1 MVASRALD
9 TYEGETMRVRAAFF
23 VTVEAEVE
31 DYGKFVSP
39 HFASPSVEQAQ
50 SWLSQNYFARID
62 SGIEVGDRPE
72 SLTWTVDTVV
82 EPIVD
87 EVEALVS
94 KHWAL
99 SDHIY
104 GDDGFKE
111 FVRQQE
117 REEAL
122 REIGRIGQ
130 EQDAAQQAR
139 GYRDFL

>member
-1 MVASRALD
+1 M
-9 TYEGETMRVRAAFF
+9 TRVRAAFF
-23 VTVEAEVE
+23 VTVEAEVD
-31 DYGKFVSP
+31 DYAYFVSY
-39 HFASPSVEQAQ
+39 ADAGVISPEKAQ
-50 SWLSQNYFARID
+50 SWLAQNYFDRID
-62 SGIEVGDRPE
+62 DGIETGDRPE

-111 FVRQQE
+111 FVRAEE
-117 REEAL
+117 R
-122 REIGRIGQ
+122 
-130 EQDAAQQAR
+130 AR

>member
-1 MVASRALD
+1 MA
-9 TYEGETMRVRAAFF
+9 RVRAAFF
-23 VTVEAEVE
+23 VTVEAEVD

-39 HFASPSVEQAQ
+39 HSPAPSVEQAQ
-50 SWLSQNYFARID
+50 SWLAQNYFDRID

-87 EVEALVS
+87 EVEDLVS
-94 KHWAL
+94 KNWAL

-104 GDDGFKE
+104 GDDGFRD
-111 FVRQQE
+111 FVRA
-117 REEAL
+117 EE
-122 REIGRIGQ
+122 
-130 EQDAAQQAR
+130 QAR

>member
-1 MVASRALD
+1 MVDTRALD
-9 TYEGETMRVRAAFF
+9 AYEGEAMRVRAAFF

-31 DYGKFVSP
+31 DYGKFASP
-39 HFASPSVEQAQ
+39 HSPSPSVEQAQ

-104 GDDGFKE
+104 GDDGFRD
-111 FVRQQE
+111 FVRA
-117 REEAL
+117 EE
-122 REIGRIGQ
+122 
-130 EQDAAQQAR
+130 QAR

>member
-1 MVASRALD
+1 MA
-9 TYEGETMRVRAAFF
+9 RVRAAFF

-31 DYGKFVSP
+31 DYAKFSSP
-39 HFASPSVEQAQ
+39 HAPAPSAEQAQ
-50 SWLSQNYFARID
+50 SWLSQNYFDRID

-82 EPIVD
+82 EPILD
-87 EVEALVS
+87 EVETLVS

-104 GDDGFKE
+104 GDDGFRE
-111 FVRQQE
+111 FVRAEE
-117 REEAL
+117 R
-122 REIGRIGQ
+122 
-130 EQDAAQQAR
+130 AR